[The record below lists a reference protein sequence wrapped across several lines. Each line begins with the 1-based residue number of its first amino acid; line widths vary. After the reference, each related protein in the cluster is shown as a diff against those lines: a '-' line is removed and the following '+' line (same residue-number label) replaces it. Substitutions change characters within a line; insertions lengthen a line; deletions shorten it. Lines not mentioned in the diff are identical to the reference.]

1 MTASN
6 AVEFEAVAAT
16 ISPAQTVSTYIQQ
29 FNQFARKS
37 TDSVL
42 EMAKIV
48 AEAKTQ
54 LSKTEFPEFCAGIG
68 FDKGDAFISKM
79 KKIGERY
86 EQFKPNAAKLP
97 IAWTTLYRL
106 AGLPVEVFFAGIESG
121 QIHAQMTAREL
132 EQIAPMARSNQPAS
146 AENPRSEADPVS
158 GSDSAPKTNFG
169 FRFKF
174 NAALLLD
181 KREEFEREVVALA
194 QKYGCELE
202 AE

>member
-6 AVEFEAVAAT
+6 AVELKAVAAT
-16 ISPAQTVSTYIQQ
+16 ISPAQTVSSYIQQ

-106 AGLPVEVFFAGIESG
+106 AGLPVDVFFAGIESG
-121 QIHAQMTAREL
+121 LIYAQMTAKDL
-132 EQIAPMARSNQPAS
+132 EQ
-146 AENPRSEADPVS
+146 V
-158 GSDSAPKTNFG
+158 APKAKNTTNLQENVDTDFDEDFEEPPKANHG
-169 FRFKF
+169 YKLKFRSILTSDKHDELQ
-174 NAALLLD
+174 NELL
-181 KREEFEREVVALA
+181 ALA
-194 QKYGCELE
+194 EKYGFELE